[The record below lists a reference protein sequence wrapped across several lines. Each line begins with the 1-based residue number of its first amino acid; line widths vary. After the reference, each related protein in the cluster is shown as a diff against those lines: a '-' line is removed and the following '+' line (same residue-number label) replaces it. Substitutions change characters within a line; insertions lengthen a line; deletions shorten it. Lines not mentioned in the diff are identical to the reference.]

1 MTFYTFEKIKLF
13 NMNVYTIDTG
23 YFKLDGGA
31 MFGVVPKVL
40 WSRTNPSDENNL
52 CPWAMRSLLVE
63 DGNRLVLIDNGIG
76 DKQDDKFLKHYY
88 LHGDVNLNN
97 SLEKLGYSVDDITDV
112 FLTHLH
118 FDHCGGSV
126 KWNKDRSGFEMAF
139 KNAKYWSNKDHW
151 QWATEPN
158 NREKASFLK
167 ENIIPIQESGHLN
180 FVEKEGN
187 LFDGFST
194 LFVNGHTEAQ
204 MIPHIQYKGKT
215 LVFAADLLPSTG
227 HIPLPYVMGYD
238 TKPLV
243 TLTEKEKFLNDAADN
258 GYVIFLQHDNYNECC
273 TVEHTEKGVRLKNT
287 FKLSDL

>member
-1 MTFYTFEKIKLF
+1 MQL
-13 NMNVYTIDTG
+13 YTIDTG

-40 WSRTNPSDENNL
+40 WSRTNPADENNL
-52 CPWAMRSLLVE
+52 CPWAMRSLLIE
-63 DGNRLVLIDNGIG
+63 DGDRLILIDNGIG

-88 LHGDVNLNN
+88 LHGDVNLHS
-97 SLEKLGYSVDDITDV
+97 SLEKHGFSADDVTDV

-126 KWNKDRSGFEMAF
+126 KWNKDKTGFEMAF
-139 KNAKYWSNKDHW
+139 KNAKYWTNKDHW
-151 QWATEPN
+151 KWATVPN

-167 ENIIPIQESGHLN
+167 DNIIPIEESGQLH
-180 FVEKEGN
+180 FVENEKN
-187 LFDGFST
+187 IFNNFDA

-204 MIPHIQYKGKT
+204 MIPHITCKDKT
-215 LVFAADLLPSTG
+215 IVFAADLLPSAG

-243 TLTEKEKFLNDAADN
+243 TLTEKEKFLNEAAERE
-258 GYVIFLQHDNYNECC
+258 YIIFLQHDNYSECC
-273 TVEHTEKGVRLKNT
+273 SLQKTEKGVRLKDT
-287 FKLSDL
+287 FSLSEIL

>member
-1 MTFYTFEKIKLF
+1 MQL
-13 NMNVYTIDTG
+13 YTIDTG

-40 WSRTNPSDENNL
+40 WSRTNPSDESNL
-52 CPWAMRSLLVE
+52 CPWSMRSLLIE
-63 DGNRLVLIDNGIG
+63 DGDRLILIDNGIG

-88 LHGDVNLNN
+88 LHGDVNLHS
-97 SLEKLGYSVDDITDV
+97 SLAKHGFSDDDVTDV

-139 KNAKYWSNKDHW
+139 KNAKYWTNNDHW
-151 QWATEPN
+151 SWATVPN
-158 NREKASFLK
+158 NREKASFLR

-180 FVEKEGN
+180 FVENEN
-187 LFDGFST
+187 NIFNSFNA
-194 LFVNGHTEAQ
+194 LFVNGHTESQ
-204 MIPHIQYKGKT
+204 MIPHITYKDKT
-215 LVFAADLLPSTG
+215 IVFAADLLPSTG

-243 TLTEKEKFLNDAADN
+243 TLSEKEKFLNEAAERE
-258 GYVIFLQHDNYNECC
+258 YIIFLQHDNYSECC
-273 TVEHTEKGVRLKNT
+273 TVQKTDRGVRLKDT
-287 FKLSDL
+287 FSLSEIL

>member
-1 MTFYTFEKIKLF
+1 MQL
-13 NMNVYTIDTG
+13 YTIETG

-40 WSRTNPSDENNL
+40 WNRTNPADENNL

-63 DGNRLVLIDNGIG
+63 DGNRLILIDNGIG

-88 LHGDVNLNN
+88 LHGDVNLHS
-97 SLEKLGYSVDDITDV
+97 SLAKHGFSADDVTDV

-126 KWNKDRSGFEMAF
+126 KWNADRTSFEMTF
-139 KNAKYWSNKDHW
+139 KNAKYWSNKEHW

-158 NREKASFLK
+158 NREKASFLRD
-167 ENIIPIQESGHLN
+167 NIIPIQEAGHIN
-180 FVEKEGN
+180 FVEKEGE
-187 LFDGFST
+187 LFKNFKT

-204 MIPHIQYKGKT
+204 MIPHITYKDKT
-215 LVFAADLLPSTG
+215 IVFAADLLPSTG

-238 TKPLV
+238 TRPLIS
-243 TLTEKEKFLNDAADN
+243 LTEKEKFLKQAAEQE
-258 GYVIFLQHDNYNECC
+258 YVLYLQHDNYSECC
-273 TVEHTEKGVRLKNT
+273 TVEQTDRGVRLKET
-287 FKLSDL
+287 FTLSEIL

>member
-1 MTFYTFEKIKLF
+1 MQL
-13 NMNVYTIDTG
+13 YTIDTG

-40 WSRTNPSDENNL
+40 WSRTNPADENNL
-52 CPWAMRSLLVE
+52 CPWAMRSLLIE
-63 DGNRLVLIDNGIG
+63 DGDRLILIDNGIG

-88 LHGDVNLNN
+88 LHGDVNLQS
-97 SLEKLGYSVDDITDV
+97 SLLKHGFSADDVTDV

-126 KWNKDRSGFEMAF
+126 RWNKNKTGFEMAF
-139 KNAKYWSNKDHW
+139 KNAKYWTNKKHW
-151 QWATEPN
+151 EWATVPN

-167 ENIIPIQESGHLN
+167 DNIIPIQESGHLN
-180 FVEKEGN
+180 FVENEKN
-187 LFDGFST
+187 IFNDFDA

-204 MIPHIQYKGKT
+204 MIPHITYKDKT
-215 LVFAADLLPSTG
+215 IVFAADLLPSSG

-243 TLTEKEKFLNDAADN
+243 TLTEKEKFLNEAAERE
-258 GYVIFLQHDNYNECC
+258 YIIFLQHDNYSECC
-273 TVEHTEKGVRLKNT
+273 SLQKTEKGIRLKDT
-287 FKLSDL
+287 FSLSEIL

>member
-1 MTFYTFEKIKLF
+1 MQL
-13 NMNVYTIDTG
+13 YTIDTG

-40 WSRTNPSDENNL
+40 WSRTNPADENNL

-63 DGNRLVLIDNGIG
+63 DGDRLILIDNGIG

-88 LHGDVNLNN
+88 LHGDINLQS
-97 SLEKLGYSVDDITDV
+97 SLSKYGFSADDITDV

-126 KWNKDRSGFEMAF
+126 KWNKDKTGFEMAF
-139 KNAKYWSNKDHW
+139 KNAKYWTNKDHW
-151 QWATEPN
+151 KWATDPN
-158 NREKASFLK
+158 DREKASFLK
-167 ENIIPIQESGHLN
+167 DNIIPIEESGHLN
-180 FVEKEGN
+180 FVENEKN
-187 LFDGFST
+187 IFNDFDA

-204 MIPHIQYKGKT
+204 MIPHITYKDKT
-215 LVFAADLLPSTG
+215 IVFAADLLPSSG

-243 TLTEKEKFLNDAADN
+243 TLTEKEKFLNEAAERE
-258 GYVIFLQHDNYNECC
+258 YIIFLQHDNYSECC
-273 TVEHTEKGVRLKNT
+273 TVQKTEIGVRLKDT
-287 FKLSDL
+287 FSLSEIL